1 MARPNAKMKIKKD
14 GVVFESNVD
23 AVLWTKDEL
32 TVAALHDIA
41 RLLKYRVVARLR
53 AETRV
58 KPHRAKSGTQYWV
71 RKRDK
76 DLQIGF
82 GNTKKG
88 MTGQTYYLIGQELG
102 DKVKY
107 VAKDPSG
114 KVHTGY
120 ATQPKKGILRRT
132 VMESIPDIVRI
143 TDQYFKVLNEK
154 DPNVDE
160 HPEEIISND

>member
-1 MARPNAKMKIKKD
+1 MARPNAKMKIKKG

-41 RLLKYRVVARLR
+41 RLLKYRVVSRLR
-53 AETRV
+53 AETKV

-71 RKRDK
+71 RKRDR

-88 MTGQTYYLIGQELG
+88 MTGQAYYLIGQELG

-114 KVHTGY
+114 KIHTGY
-120 ATQPKKGILRRT
+120 SRQPKKAILRRT
-132 VMESIPDIVRI
+132 VLESVPDIVKI
-143 TDQYFKVLNEK
+143 TDQYFKMMNEK
-154 DPNVDE
+154 DPHVNE
-160 HPEEIISND
+160 HPEVIESD